1 MILSAVDNFRPVQ
14 STIGRK
20 VSLVD
25 TSPRG
30 SGAGWAD
37 HDDHDGDVADHDD
50 HNYHDAQDDDHADDH
65 DHDYHDNDGDDN
77 DDENKEDKLVN
88 FRSASA
94 TLFTSLMIMA
104 ALLNIGSS
112 AI

>member
-37 HDDHDGDVADHDD
+37 DDDHDHDG
-50 HNYHDAQDDDHADDH
+50 DDHADDH
-65 DHDYHDNDGDDN
+65 DHDNDGDDN
-77 DDENKEDKLVN
+77 DDDNKEDKLVN
-88 FRSASA
+88 FRSAS
-94 TLFTSLMIMA
+94 TPLFTSLMIMA
-104 ALLNIGSS
+104 ALLNVGSS